1 MGVYFKCNDSCGE
14 CFHLFLQLKNKLL
27 LKHFHCLFFS
37 IDLFAVTSQQMVSE
51 SKSMAHKARDLR
63 LVTTLEIRK
72 NFKMEIIQRK

>member
-1 MGVYFKCNDSCGE
+1 MFV
-14 CFHLFLQLKNKLL
+14 
-27 LKHFHCLFFS
+27 FS

-72 NFKMEIIQRK
+72 NFKMEIIQRKWVPLHGFDIIVLNSDRNTNYSIVLNS